1 MFNFKSHALKITS
14 LFFLASTI
22 HSANAVEINMPGLNG
37 SLTSTLTSGFSMRAS
52 EIDCKLLDGYKTD
65 AFSHAGARAARAANG
80 QDATLDTIVSGSGFG
95 CATAR
100 TDIYGNTTNQVI
112 DLGSSQT
119 NDGSLNFNQGDIFS
133 ASQSIFSSFTGMT
146 DGGLAI
152 DFSFTASVDPA
163 LEINPPAFKEFTNKA
178 KSAFE
183 DDVSLLD
190 FYLSGS
196 EDVGDTYVDYSLG
209 RTVTSWGEA
218 TFIPI
223 GMNGLVT
230 NALDLSKLQ
239 SPSAGI
245 KEALIPVET
254 FSLATGLPDG
264 SNLEAYYQFSH
275 TQVGIPASGSFFG
288 SETLGPG
295 AAGLIANGA
304 ARYEV
309 MKPDACPGLMAL
321 DHTAEDK
328 DGVSRRARGF
338 TAAGTG
344 CNTTARDAVAWNKT
358 DDTYKTVST
367 FDLAFAGLKAMTAT
381 EAAMAIAV
389 GAGHTYATDI
399 DGDLIDNGTD
409 VADTNSR
416 DVIAGN
422 DGDAAGIAAFLTSA
436 AGLTNPD
443 FDAASGTVYLKPSA
457 TDGLFKEARDD
468 GQYGFK
474 LSKYLD
480 DVGTGL
486 DLSFSYANY
495 HSKVPYIQFSM
506 PGGMFAQDALGAYL
520 LAAGDAGGTLDDAGV
535 MPAGTDAAGTFE
547 LTGTAQLYSAL
558 TNAAMSAGVCE
569 AVTKAG
575 LDTALGGAG
584 TVHSQ
589 HASTTAAYYRELDE
603 GRLTYDPNLCYNWA
617 LGTSADAL
625 DASITSIPDLVATGE
640 FRATSG
646 ARSYDTAYAAS
657 AAGVGAALIGT
668 GARLFA
674 AVTPINFIDYR
685 GIFPEDL
692 TVMSV
697 SGSTNVGPTTV
708 QVELAY
714 RPNFPLATG
723 AGNQINQLND
733 KNGANDALNM
743 VAVAGAYASN
753 TDADSSGVA
762 DATEG
767 LTALINGVCTVSTG
781 TPCTNS
787 AFFYGGLGAYERS
800 DLGDVLDA
808 NGNETTDLNSR
819 YYSKPFVK
827 YDVLSGTLGT
837 TTSFNAS
844 HPVTTGLG
852 ADSSVFLSELGFVS
866 VQGMNNARFG
876 HVARGGWNEGVA
888 AGTNKCLGA
897 FGTSYTTLSTAGAA
911 ISNIGSGV
919 VDALFGNGGYCEGK
933 PGADDF
939 ALTYRLIGSATYNN
953 INNSQWSFS
962 PNFAW
967 AHDPK
972 GYAPSSLGGF
982 VEGRQTL
989 SLGANFSRNDLTVST
1004 SYTDYMGDEL
1014 SQLSADKDYL
1024 SLAVSYAF

>member
-1 MFNFKSHALKITS
+1 MFNIKSYALKITA

-22 HSANAVEINMPGLNG
+22 QSANAAEINMPGLNG
-37 SLTSTLTSGFSMRAS
+37 SFTSTLTSGFSMRVADR
-52 EIDCKLLDGYKTD
+52 DCKLLDGYNTD
-65 AFSHAGARAARAANG
+65 AYSHAGARAARTANG
-80 QDATLDTIVSGSGFG
+80 QDATLDSIVSGSGFG
-95 CATAR
+95 CASAR
-100 TDIYGNTTNQVI
+100 TDTYGNTTNQVI

-119 NDGSLNFNQGDIFS
+119 NDGNLNFSSGDIFS
-133 ASQSIFSSFTGMT
+133 ASQSVFSSFTGMT

-152 DFSFTASVDPA
+152 DFSFIASVDPA
-163 LEINPPAFKEFTNKA
+163 LDINAPSFKEFTSKA

-183 DDVSLLD
+183 DDVTLLD

-196 EDVGDTYVDYSLG
+196 EDVGNTYLDFSLG

-230 NALDLSKLQ
+230 NALDLGKLQ

-254 FSLATGLPDG
+254 FSVATGLPDG
-264 SNLEAYYQFSH
+264 SNLEAYYQFSAS
-275 TQVGIPASGSFFG
+275 QVGIPASGSFFG
-288 SETLGPG
+288 SETFGPG
-295 AAGLIANGA
+295 SNSLIANGPS
-304 ARYEV
+304 RYEV

-328 DGVSRRARGF
+328 DGVSRQTRGF
-338 TAAGTG
+338 TASGTG
-344 CNTTARDAVAWNKT
+344 CTTTARDAVAWNKT
-358 DDTYKTVST
+358 GDAYKAVST
-367 FDLAFAGLKAMTAT
+367 LDIALAGLKAMNSTS
-381 EAAMAIAV
+381 AAMAIAV
-389 GAGHTYATDI
+389 GAGHSYATDI

-409 VADTNSR
+409 VEDTNSR
-416 DVIAGN
+416 DKVAGN
-422 DGDAAGIAAFLTSA
+422 DGDAAGITAFLTSA
-436 AGLTNPD
+436 AALPD
-443 FDAASGTVYLKPSA
+443 FKYDQASGTVNLQRSA
-457 TDGLFKEARDD
+457 TDGLYKEARDD

-474 LSKYLD
+474 WSKYFD

-535 MPAGTDAAGTFE
+535 MPAGTDAARTFE
-547 LTGTAQLYSAL
+547 LQGTAQLYQAL

-575 LDTALGGAG
+575 LDTALGGDG
-584 TVHSQ
+584 TNHSKN
-589 HASTTAAYYRELDE
+589 ASTTAAYYLELDD
-603 GRLTYDPNLCYNWA
+603 GRITYDPNKCLNWA
-617 LGTSADAL
+617 LGTSADAF

-767 LTALINGVCTVSTG
+767 LTALINGVCTASTG
-781 TPCTNS
+781 SACTSS
-787 AFFYGGLGAYERS
+787 AFFYGGLTAYQRS
-800 DLGDVLDA
+800 DLGNVLDA

-819 YYSKPFVK
+819 YYSKPFVR
-827 YDVLSGTLGT
+827 YDVWSGTLGT

-852 ADSSVFLSELGFVS
+852 ADSSVFLSEIGFVR
-866 VQGMNNARFG
+866 VEDMNNARYG

-897 FGTSYTTLSTAGAA
+897 FGSSYTTLASAGAA
-911 ISNIGSGV
+911 ITNIGSGV
-919 VDALFGNGGYCEGK
+919 VDALFGNGGYCESK

-953 INNSQWSFS
+953 INNSQWSLS

-967 AHDPK
+967 SHDPH

-989 SLGANFSRNDLTVST
+989 SLGANFRRNNLTVST